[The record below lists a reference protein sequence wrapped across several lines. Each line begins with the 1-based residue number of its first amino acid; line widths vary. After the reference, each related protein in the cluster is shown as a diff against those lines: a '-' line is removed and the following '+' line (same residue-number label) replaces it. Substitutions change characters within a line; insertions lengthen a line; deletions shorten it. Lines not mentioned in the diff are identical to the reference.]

1 MNADGSNPRRL
12 TNVGVTGHFMRWSRD
27 GTGVVFRC
35 TCSGKPATMKV
46 SVSGSDPQPFA
57 EMMGGS
63 HMSFSPDLSRI
74 MDVVGHRVLWV
85 SPISGG
91 KPEKVY
97 EFPDADVRIDYP
109 VWSPDGRWVMFDRFR
124 PQGGDIWAI
133 SGVE

>member
-1 MNADGSNPRRL
+1 MNADGSSSRRL
-12 TNVGVTGHFMRWSRD
+12 TNVGVTGHFMRWTAD
-27 GTGVVFRC
+27 GSALVFRC
-35 TCSGKPATMKV
+35 TCGGKPVTTKV
-46 SVSGSDPQPFA
+46 SVSGGDPQPFA

-63 HMSFSPDLSRI
+63 HMSFSPDRTRI